1 MALIVW
7 KTNSHHRC
15 RVRFFFIIIFIFILR
30 RGGEIQHQPDIWS
43 CSFLWTVVRS
53 LSLSFFI
60 CSLLF
65 TFSWHVSFVNR
76 VAAAAAAAELLIF
89 FPQLQDLLMSN
100 YGCVFIVTAPCLCWT
115 VALLHRRVL
124 SASPKLSHSNLF
136 FSLPFFFLPRF
147 TLPVSLLRTEWVN
160 WPLFQSHGRKLWWL
174 TGTDIIFLF
183 NFFPLWPLRNSK
195 CKKKCCFFIRILNK
209 ANIKKTVS

>member
-1 MALIVW
+1 
-7 KTNSHHRC
+7 
-15 RVRFFFIIIFIFILR
+15 
-30 RGGEIQHQPDIWS
+30 
-43 CSFLWTVVRS
+43 
-53 LSLSFFI
+53 
-60 CSLLF
+60 
-65 TFSWHVSFVNR
+65 
-76 VAAAAAAAELLIF
+76 
-89 FPQLQDLLMSN
+89 MSN

-136 FSLPFFFLPRF
+136 FSLPFFFPRF

-183 NFFPLWPLRNSK
+183 YFFPLWPLRNSEFLIK
-195 CKKKCCFFIRILNK
+195 LKKKKKQCHKLLRENWKLFLSLILVFFSVVHSVLRKKLQACFYKSCWNTLNRGRSK
-209 ANIKKTVS
+209 LFSMIFFFFLALYLYRF